1 MGTGELINKKHQDRP
16 GFTLIELLV
25 VIAIIAILAAMLLP
39 ALGRAKEAGKRT
51 NCLSNLRNM
60 GLGMMIYAD
69 VYDGFVPRGNAPVWW
84 QAFTPNLG
92 GRAANDFARVKVYT
106 CPSYPDQRQ
115 LICYVVN
122 AWRFSSINDQ
132 VGSEQTGPSRLS
144 RFQRP
149 ADTIYFADNEHGSWR
164 PIIMAL
170 SATGST
176 QLNDV
181 WSPNHLPFAPGGRT
195 LNPER
200 RVARGRHGRGPNL
213 LYFDGHGGLKKAEQ
227 IVVNDWREQRY

>member
-1 MGTGELINKKHQDRP
+1 MLKRTKHHRP

-39 ALGRAKEAGKRT
+39 ALSRAKEAGKRT

-69 VYDGFVPRGNAPVWW
+69 VNDGFVPRGNAPVWW
-84 QAFTPNLG
+84 QVLAPNLG
-92 GRAANDFARVKVYT
+92 GRTTNEFARVKVYT
-106 CPSYPDQRQ
+106 CPSYPEKRQ

-122 AWRFSSINDQ
+122 AWRFASVSDQ
-132 VGSEQTGPSRLS
+132 VGSEQTGPSKLS
-144 RFQRP
+144 RFHRP

-164 PIIMAL
+164 PIITAL
-170 SATGST
+170 GSTET

-181 WSPNHLPFAPGGRT
+181 WNPAHLPFATGGRT

-200 RVARGRHGRGPNL
+200 RVARARHGRGPNL
-213 LYFDGHGGLKKAEQ
+213 MYFDGHGGLKKAEQ
-227 IVVNDWREQRY
+227 IAVNDWRELRY